1 VRALIRFLTRI
12 PGGGVETRERVFEGE
27 ALTLGRATDQV
38 LHLKDVRVALE
49 HARITVSGGRI
60 VLACRAPAQVIVNG
74 TVCRDAQL
82 QPGDTVQVGANI
94 LRLEAPAAGYD
105 LQFAFELDA
114 SADAQQAIA
123 ELPKLALADL
133 RLRKRGLAWAAFVTL
148 LALGLAIPWFGASRE
163 NGTAA
168 LRAAHL
174 PTDRAWLTGPLHSAH
189 ANLNH
194 DCATCHERPFQRV
207 RSESCLTCHA
217 NHLQQHV
224 PSNHPRSAE
233 LLSERCT
240 SCHVEHDEPSRLVQ
254 TDQRLCAECHEAKQA
269 HAPSASPV
277 PRAADFLAAHPE
289 FRVTMLAAR
298 LQATQT
304 PTANET
310 MNWETVRLAL
320 DAKPAPR
327 ERSHLKFPHDV
338 HLAAKGIQSPTG
350 DKVLSCA
357 DCHEPEPG
365 GARMQPIRMEQHC
378 ASCHTLTFDPAEP
391 SRAVPHGE
399 PAAVLAS
406 LTEYY
411 GARYLAGY
419 PDARG
424 SARPDR
430 PIGLP
435 RQVLSPAERE
445 RLLGLARDRA
455 ASVARDLFERRV
467 CVDCH
472 AVERQEHLA
481 VDALTEG
488 DVTWRVQPVKLTER
502 WMPKARFDHARHSTE
517 LTPCK
522 TCHAADRSTS
532 ATDVLMPSI
541 EDCRTCHG
549 GEQGEAS
556 RQALVP
562 STCTLCHAFHGEST
576 GLWTTTRSSHS
587 PLAARPR

>member
-1 VRALIRFLTRI
+1 MRALIRFLTRI
-12 PGGGVETRERVFEGE
+12 PGGGVETRDRVFEGE

-38 LHLKDVRVALE
+38 LHLKDVRVALK

-60 VLACRAPAQVIVNG
+60 LLACRAPAQVVVNG

-94 LRLEAPAAGYD
+94 LRLESAASGYD

-114 SADAQQAIA
+114 SADAQQAVA
-123 ELPKLALADL
+123 ELPKLALEDL
-133 RLRKRGLAWAAFVTL
+133 QLPKRGLAWAAFITL
-148 LALGLAIPWFGASRE
+148 LALGLVIPWVGASRDD
-163 NGTAA
+163 GTAA

-174 PTDRAWLTGPLHSAH
+174 PTDRAWLSGPLHSAH

-207 RSESCLTCHA
+207 GSESCLTCHA
-217 NHLQQHV
+217 NHLHQHV
-224 PSNHPRSAE
+224 PVAHSRAAE
-233 LLSERCT
+233 LLGERCT
-240 SCHVEHDEPSRLVQ
+240 RCHVEHEEPSRLVQ
-254 TDQRLCAECHEAKQA
+254 TDQRLCAECHDAMQTD
-269 HAPSASPV
+269 APSASPV

-298 LQATQT
+298 PQAA
-304 PTANET
+304 PTSKANEA
-310 MNWETVRLAL
+310 MDWETVRVAL
-320 DAKPAPR
+320 DTKPVAR
-327 ERSHLKFPHDV
+327 ERSNLKFPHDV

-350 DKVLSCA
+350 SKVLGCA
-357 DCHEPEPG
+357 DCHQPEPG

-378 ASCHTLTFDPAEP
+378 ASCHALTFDPAEP

-406 LTEYY
+406 ITEYY

-424 SARPDR
+424 NARPDR
-430 PIGLP
+430 PVGLP
-435 RQVLSPAERE
+435 SQVLSPAERE

-472 AVERQEHLA
+472 AVERQEHSP
-481 VDALTEG
+481 VDANRVG
-488 DVTWRVQPVKLTER
+488 DVTWRVHPVKLTEQ
-502 WMPKARFDHARHSTE
+502 WMPKARFDHAKHGTE

-522 TCHAADRSTS
+522 TCHIADRSTS
-532 ATDVLMPSI
+532 ATDVLMPKI

-549 GEQGEAS
+549 GAEGEANQ
-556 RQALVP
+556 QALVP
-562 STCTLCHAFHGEST
+562 SACTLCHGFHGANT
-576 GLWTTTRSSHS
+576 GLWTTTLS
-587 PLAARPR
+587 PQSPAAARPR